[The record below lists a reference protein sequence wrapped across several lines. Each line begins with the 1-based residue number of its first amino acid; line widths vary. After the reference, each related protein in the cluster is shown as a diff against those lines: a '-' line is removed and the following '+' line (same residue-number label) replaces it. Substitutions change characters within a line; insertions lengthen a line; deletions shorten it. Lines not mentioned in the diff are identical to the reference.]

1 MAHLFRIITLVIV
14 LTATSADIVGSDLSA
29 ADSSVVQSASNAET
43 LTDDE
48 QAVVDWA
55 MGRFAQAGLE
65 LPELTVRFDPSGEL
79 CRYNEGLYHHAPN
92 GERFVTIC
100 TGEYDTFASQL
111 WRRRTL
117 LHELGHAWDFA
128 NMSAEDHDELGPILG
143 ADAWDDDDDRWA
155 DRGIERF
162 AEMFVFALLDQPRR
176 QLLVGLDCAD
186 VLSALRT
193 ATGAEPL
200 GPGLPYCA
208 T

>member
-14 LTATSADIVGSDLSA
+14 LTATSADIVGSDVSSA
-29 ADSSVVQSASNAET
+29 GSSVVQSVSNAEP

-48 QAVVDWA
+48 EAVVDWA
-55 MGRFAQAGLE
+55 MDRFAQAGLE

-100 TGEYDTFASQL
+100 TRDYDTSASEL

-128 NMSAEDHDELGPILG
+128 NMSAEDHDELGQILG

-176 QLLVGLDCAD
+176 QLLVGLDCFD

-208 T
+208 A